1 MGPANTSGGLGRR
14 TMREALEI
22 VQDLQIKYIEL
33 NDYVKHNCIDI
44 NKAYPVKDIQSDDEV
59 HSPEK
64 EKMIKLSK
72 KDPDADEIDTKEVK
86 RIKTLKKRRKI
97 QNSFQFAP
105 NLKQWEENIKHKDYC
120 EIKPGAQ
127 FWFKTPLQDFEMRDR
142 RHLN

>member
-33 NDYVKHNCIDI
+33 NDYVKNNCIDI
-44 NKAYPVKDIQSDDEV
+44 NKAYPVKDIQSEDEV

-97 QNSFQFAP
+97 
-105 NLKQWEENIKHKDYC
+105 
-120 EIKPGAQ
+120 
-127 FWFKTPLQDFEMRDR
+127 
-142 RHLN
+142 